1 MMTALVLLA
10 GAYALG
16 SLPFGLWLAR
26 TQGVDLRA
34 TGSRNVGATNVL
46 RTVGRLFAAVVLV
59 LDAGK
64 GAVAVVVARIVTD
77 EPWLIVGCAAAV
89 VVGHVW
95 PVWAGFRGGKGVATL
110 AGAYL
115 ALAPVAV
122 MWSAVLFVCVVA
134 MSRYVSLASIVAAVA
149 LPIGTLL
156 LDGRPSTTVG
166 ALGLA
171 ALVVWRHRANIARLI
186 GGNESRVGQGI
197 VTGHRRGPF
206 VA

>member
-16 SLPFGLWLAR
+16 SLSFGLWLAR
-26 TQGVDLRA
+26 TQGVDLRTA
-34 TGSRNVGATNVL
+34 GSRNVGATNVL

-59 LDAGK
+59 LDAAK
-64 GAVAVVVARIVTD
+64 GAVAVVVAGIVTD

-89 VVGHVW
+89 VAGHVW

-110 AGAYL
+110 AGAYGV
-115 ALAPVAV
+115 LAPLAV
-122 MWSAVLFVCVVA
+122 MWSGVLFVCVVA
-134 MSRYVSLASIVAAVA
+134 MSRYVSLASIVAAAA

-156 LDGRPSTTVG
+156 LDGRPSTTLG
-166 ALGLA
+166 AFGLA
-171 ALVVWRHRANIARLI
+171 ALVIWRHRANIGRLI
-186 GGNESRVGQGI
+186 DGNESRVGKGI
-197 VTGHRRGPF
+197 VTGRRRGPF